1 MLTNYSISNKPSFG
15 NFLFHEGAKNVIKDN
30 IKKEEDLDKFEKLC
44 EQEKSGARKYRTIN
58 VSASFKNGSYSGN
71 KLTANPGDKWHT
83 QGLFQ
88 SPLSFLEKMMKKAD
102 KIQAEQIKKT
112 RLAKDLDSI
121 MNDSE

>member
-1 MLTNYSISNKPSFG
+1 MLTNYSINNKPSFG

-44 EQEKSGARKYRTIN
+44 EQEKSGARKYRAIN

-102 KIQAEQIKKT
+102 KIQAEQMKKT